1 MPRFQKTILF
11 CILFC
16 CACTFTSIAQTTK
29 LDSIGITAGK
39 FRRSRVIDSAAMYL
53 FARQCMKADAINRF
67 MEVYD
72 TACSYTGAWRGIFS
86 DITFLEQMDS
96 MVSKTQQSRSLTA
109 YRIHFYL
116 ADIYSF
122 ILQKSAPALMHNNL
136 SIEIVKSLKDSCRII
151 EALIVKNRVYSD
163 VLHDDFN
170 AGMALND
177 ADKIAQSMGYKKLYT
192 CDAPYELE
200 YAALYS
206 RLGNYPMASGY
217 IDKAIKRFTD
227 KTENGT
233 KSQNGRLYYSYYLKA
248 QSEIKLGNFDDA
260 LKAIGKAEAFAKTA
274 PNPTLMINSLN
285 GLRYIVWYLK
295 GDYSKADSITS
306 SINYKLMDEA
316 ARASIDYMY
325 YLILGRINQHR
336 LDDATHLLADF
347 ESMHNGKILQFKVYL
362 FKLKYLLEKA
372 GNHIPQALEYAETY
386 YMLNDSLNNI
396 NIQLAT
402 IGEQV
407 KYQTQFKEQQ
417 IQLQRAALKNS
428 QQHSRILLIAAGGVV
443 ALLLLLITYKNYRN
457 VRYKNKLIQTFS
469 RQLIDSRESERN
481 RLAYEMHDGIGQEL
495 SLIRNSLETQKDSRH
510 AGMLADSIENIRAIS
525 RNLFPALLESI
536 GLKIALEQLLDQIDR
551 QFEIYVVAEID
562 YERNLDKYI
571 ELQLFRIV
579 QEATNNTLKYAR
591 AKSIKVSLRE
601 TQTQLLLTI
610 MDNGT
615 GFDLNETLKKGK
627 GIGLMSMQQRAMAIR
642 ADLHIHSE
650 QEKGTTITLK
660 LHLT

>member
-1 MPRFQKTILF
+1 
-11 CILFC
+11 
-16 CACTFTSIAQTTK
+16 
-29 LDSIGITAGK
+29 
-39 FRRSRVIDSAAMYL
+39 
-53 FARQCMKADAINRF
+53 
-67 MEVYD
+67 
-72 TACSYTGAWRGIFS
+72 
-86 DITFLEQMDS
+86 
-96 MVSKTQQSRSLTA
+96 
-109 YRIHFYL
+109 
-116 ADIYSF
+116 
-122 ILQKSAPALMHNNL
+122 
-136 SIEIVKSLKDSCRII
+136 
-151 EALIVKNRVYSD
+151 
-163 VLHDDFN
+163 
-170 AGMALND
+170 
-177 ADKIAQSMGYKKLYT
+177 
-192 CDAPYELE
+192 
-200 YAALYS
+200 
-206 RLGNYPMASGY
+206 MASGY
-217 IDKAIKRFTD
+217 IDKAIQRFTD

-233 KSQNGRLYYSYYLKA
+233 KSQNGRLYYCYYLKA
-248 QSEIKLGNFDDA
+248 QSGIKLGNFNDA
-260 LKAIGKAEAFAKTA
+260 LQAIGKAEAFAKAA
-274 PNPTLMINSLN
+274 PNPKLMINSLN
-285 GLRYIVWYLK
+285 GLKYIVWYLK

-306 SINYKLMDEA
+306 DINYKLMDEA

-325 YLILGRINQHR
+325 YLTLRRINQHR
-336 LDDATHLLADF
+336 LADATHLLADF
-347 ESMHNGKILQFKVYL
+347 ESMHNGNILQFRVYL

-372 GNHIPQALEYAETY
+372 NNHIPQALEYAETY
-386 YMLNDSLNNI
+386 YMLNDSLNNV
-396 NIQLAT
+396 NIRLAT

-407 KYQTQFKEQQ
+407 KYQTQLKEQQ

-428 QQHSRILLIAAGGVV
+428 QQRIRIMLIAAGGAVV
-443 ALLLLLITYKNYRN
+443 LLLLLITYKNYRN
-457 VRYKNKLIQTFS
+457 VRDKNKLIQTFS

-551 QFEIYVVAEID
+551 QFEIYVVTEID
-562 YERNLDKYI
+562 YERKLDKYI

-591 AKSIKVSLRE
+591 AKSIKVSLPE

-627 GIGLMSMQQRAMAIR
+627 GIGLMSMQQRAMAIH